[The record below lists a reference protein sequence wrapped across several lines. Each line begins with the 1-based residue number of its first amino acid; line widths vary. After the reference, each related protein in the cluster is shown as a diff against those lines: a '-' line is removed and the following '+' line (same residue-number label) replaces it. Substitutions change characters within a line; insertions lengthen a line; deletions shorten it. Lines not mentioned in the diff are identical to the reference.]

1 MKELEDVLKSV
12 PDCYDDFVVAMK
24 AYLKDDPENM
34 KKIIEYIKNDSE
46 KRTDDVLEYLDELW
60 GI

>member
-1 MKELEDVLKSV
+1 MKELEDVLRSV

-24 AYLKDDPENM
+24 VYLKDDPENM